1 MTRVKV
7 DYVNCEEI
15 NGEWGVEA
23 HSECGYSFHFQNAYL
38 FTSDEQAHRF
48 VKRVEARGSI
58 DPELWNRGYPVYGSD
73 AFVDQE
79 REASYYAGQVRAEKL
94 DLDSVPDCFRTLL

>member
-7 DYVNCEEI
+7 DYVECGEI
-15 NGEWGVEA
+15 DGEWGVEA
-23 HSECGYSFHFQNAYL
+23 HTEYGDKFHFQNAYL

-58 DPELWNRGYPVYGSD
+58 DPELWNKGYPVYGSD

>member
-7 DYVNCEEI
+7 DYVDCGEI
-15 NGEWGVEA
+15 DGEWGVEA
-23 HSECGYSFHFQNAYL
+23 HTEYGDKFHFQNAYL

-48 VKRVEARGSI
+48 VKRVEDRGSI
-58 DPELWNRGYPVYGSD
+58 DPELWNKGYPVYGSD